1 MSDAPKPPAEPT
13 ESVVASA
20 ALPPASST
28 DSAPPPSP
36 HSPAPV
42 PPRNYTQTP
51 VYIPAPPA
59 YAPNS
64 SVPRFLRAVAALVFV
79 GGTIGAAVAWVY
91 KNVIYPRLVISLR
104 ARSRLFAVHEAAY
117 AKLFDALRAFTIST
131 GIARLGG
138 TEAIEH
144 RRRLKE
150 EQAERAA
157 ARSAQEVDSVEQVE
171 GKEEEKPLL
180 QEQEASAGEGD
191 AGEGTAG
198 ADRQLPPP
206 PQLLAPLH
214 ASLGALRTELQSAS
228 PTSPASTSA
237 HVSTNP
243 SNLVQP
249 QGTLMR
255 SLVTLNEYL
264 ESETYAASTFHTYR
278 PYGAYGSA
286 GSSTATGER
295 KALQESAHNFKAEIR
310 SIKGALLNRRNFVSR
325 PEGATA

>member
-1 MSDAPKPPAEPT
+1 M
-13 ESVVASA
+13 
-20 ALPPASST
+20 
-28 DSAPPPSP
+28 
-36 HSPAPV
+36 

-91 KNVIYPRLVISLR
+91 KVRLLAFQLSCSCSPLAGSQNVIYPRLVISLR

-117 AKLFDALRAFTIST
+117 AKLFDALRAFTTST

-157 ARSAQEVDSVEQVE
+157 AGHALGADSAAQVE
-171 GKEEEKPLL
+171 EKEEEMPLL
-180 QEQEASAGEGD
+180 QEQETSAGEGD
-191 AGEGTAG
+191 AGEGAAG
-198 ADRQLPPP
+198 ADPQLPPP

-214 ASLGALRTELQSAS
+214 ASLGALRTELQAAS

-278 PYGAYGSA
+278 PYGAYGST

-310 SIKGALLNRRNFVSR
+310 SIKGACRLCPLR
-325 PEGATA
+325 